1 MNQLHQE
8 SQFVWL
14 SNRMSIS
21 SVIDERYRLH
31 PRDLGRSSIQVT
43 IQNVSWQGVEQL
55 NPLLHLREFPQKRL
69 LLNQRQMQRLLE
81 ITGSTLERDWIGHT
95 LQLRSEYDDGELIIA
110 LYPMATT
117 REYFAPHRPILQLH
131 ETTRTLFLLAILGLL
146 FVLVFLL
153 ENSTTFWQF
162 F

>member
-1 MNQLHQE
+1 MSQRHPD
-8 SQFVWL
+8 SQFVWP
-14 SNRMSIS
+14 NECMSIS

-69 LLNQRQMQRLLE
+69 LLNQRQMQRLIAIIDSSLD
-81 ITGSTLERDWIGHT
+81 RDWIGHT
-95 LQLRSEYDDGELIIA
+95 IQLRAEYDDGKLIIA

-117 REYFAPHRPILQLH
+117 HEYFAPKRPHSRIHESRSTLLLLGIL
-131 ETTRTLFLLAILGLL
+131 ALL

-153 ENSTTFWQF
+153 ENSTTFWQSF
-162 F
+162 